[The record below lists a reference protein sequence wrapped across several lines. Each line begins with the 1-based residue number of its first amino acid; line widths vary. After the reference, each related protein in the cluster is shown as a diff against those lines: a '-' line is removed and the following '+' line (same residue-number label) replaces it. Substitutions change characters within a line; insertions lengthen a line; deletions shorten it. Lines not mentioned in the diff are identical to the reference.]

1 MLYHLLAKQVFRE
14 RYHLNTFRKGQLLRV
29 RKYLNEIMLD
39 QLPILADVQRY
50 MDELAIADVP
60 EPSSSMDNVFLFQQV
75 AVTREKVIK
84 GRDWQQI
91 ADSILS
97 LLSKISD
104 KNDPDL
110 KMLANLYTQ
119 DIDEF

>member
-1 MLYHLLAKQVFRE
+1 
-14 RYHLNTFRKGQLLRV
+14 
-29 RKYLNEIMLD
+29 MLD

-50 MDELAIADVP
+50 MDELAIAEVP

-91 ADSILS
+91 ADSLLS
-97 LLSKISD
+97 LLSEIND

-110 KMLANLYTQ
+110 KTLAYLYTQ